1 MPITTSG
8 IHYEVRGGGERT
20 IVLLPGFGCSI
31 ECWAEVAPLLDGY
44 RVVLMD
50 LPGHAGSSGARAD
63 GDLARLA
70 ETVFEACRE
79 IGLTR
84 FVVAGLSL
92 GGAISVRIALD
103 HPGEVEAVVGI
114 MPWNAGGTSPGDP
127 VIEGFYGAY
136 GDLDTITA
144 GIASI
149 SQDPAKTTDL
159 VRTMP
164 TVTERMWRGWLGG
177 GVYTSMADELPGL
190 RVPLLYLVGGKDTVV
205 NLDKQI
211 SDVRRVPGGRLV
223 LLADAGHLA
232 CYETPEVVAREMR
245 QFLSDRAVAAV

>member
-1 MPITTSG
+1 MPTTANG
-8 IHYEVRGGGERT
+8 IHYEVRGDGPRT

-31 ECWAEVAPLLDGY
+31 ECWAGVAPLLDGY
-44 RVVLMD
+44 RTVLVD

-63 GDLARLA
+63 GNLARLA
-70 ETVFEACRE
+70 DTVFEACRE
-79 IGLTR
+79 IGLTG
-84 FVVAGLSL
+84 FAVAGLSL

-103 HPGEVEAVVGI
+103 HPAEVEAVVGV

-127 VIEGFYGAY
+127 VIEAFYAAF

-144 GIASI
+144 GVAGI
-149 SQDPAKTTDL
+149 SHDPAKTTDL

-164 TVTERMWRGWLGG
+164 TVTEQMWRGWLGG

-190 RVPLLYLVGGKDTVV
+190 RVPLLYLVGGKDVVV
-205 NLDKQI
+205 NLEKQI
-211 SDVRRVPGGRLV
+211 SDVRQVPGGRLV

-232 CYETPEVVAREMR
+232 CYETPEVVAAEMR
-245 QFLSDRAVAAV
+245 QFLGAPAVAAV